1 MSVTNVN
8 NDKEIIFTIGRMN
21 PPTPGHVGLI
31 EALIKTALNKGL
43 SQINIIL
50 SHSVDNVK
58 NPLECEEKRM
68 ILYSGIIDTLKDK
81 LSQLQPEYADK
92 IKSMIVEIICMND
105 ETPEAFGNNPI
116 MKSVEYI
123 LTLYGYPRE
132 GLTMYLIIGEDRK
145 NGYKFIGDGL
155 SKKSPPVGF
164 DDSIV
169 LPRSESAM
177 SATYIR
183 GLATSGTAED
193 KQTFLSHYAAIG
205 IPEQQ
210 AEYIYDQIRDN
221 IEPIEQPAK
230 KAKTEKG
237 ANGGTERKRKH
248 RKSKRKTSGRR
259 RVTRRHR

>member
-21 PPTPGHVGLI
+21 PPTPGHVELI
-31 EALIKTALNKGL
+31 EALMNTALDKGL

-68 ILYSGIIDTLKDK
+68 ILYSGIINTIKQK
-81 LSQLQPEYADK
+81 LSQQQPADADK
-92 IKSMIVEIICMND
+92 ISSMKVEIICMND

-183 GLATSGTAED
+183 GLATSGRRED
-193 KQTFLSHYAAIG
+193 EQTFLSHYAEIG
-205 IPEQQ
+205 IPGEQ
-210 AEYIYDQIRDN
+210 AEYIYREIRDN

-230 KAKTEKG
+230 KAKT
-237 ANGGTERKRKH
+237 ANGGTKRKRKNK
-248 RKSKRKTSGRR
+248 KSKRKTHRRR
-259 RVTRRHR
+259 RVTSRNR

>member
-1 MSVTNVN
+1 MSVSNDIN
-8 NDKEIIFTIGRMN
+8 NENEIIFTIGRMN
-21 PPTPGHVGLI
+21 PPTPGHVALI
-31 EALIKTALNKGL
+31 ETLIKTALSKGL

-68 ILYSGIIDTLKDK
+68 ILYSGIIDTLKEK
-81 LSQLQPEYADK
+81 LSQEEPTKADK
-92 IKSMIVEIICMND
+92 IKSMVVEIICMDD

-183 GLATSGTAED
+183 GLATSGTADD
-193 KQTFLSHYAAIG
+193 KQTFLSHYAEIG

-221 IEPIEQPAK
+221 IEPPAK

-237 ANGGTERKRKH
+237 ANGGTKRKRKNK
-248 RKSKRKTSGRR
+248 KSKRKTRGRR